1 MFKIQIRLIHTGI
14 SSVITQ
20 IKSKAGTM
28 KFKVGSMMSTEK
40 LMEFTDITI
49 KSKEIITLLLDQ
61 RIKFMELEM

>member
-1 MFKIQIRLIHTGI
+1 M
-14 SSVITQ
+14 ITQ

-28 KFKVGSMMSTEK
+28 KFKVGSMVSTEK

-61 RIKFMELEM
+61 RIKFMGLEM